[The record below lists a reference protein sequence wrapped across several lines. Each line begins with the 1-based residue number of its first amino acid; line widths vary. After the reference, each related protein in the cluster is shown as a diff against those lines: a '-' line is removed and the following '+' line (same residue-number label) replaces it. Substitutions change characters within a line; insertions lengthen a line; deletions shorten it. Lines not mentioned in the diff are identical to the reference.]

1 MVHRIFRAAFAVL
14 FVSLLSACNP
24 FGQIPI
30 DRPLYYDVRDIS
42 VIADARVP
50 EALMARVDRQVAAAI
65 AVTRRREPLPR
76 VVLTVK
82 IDDFRLGT
90 RFPFHLSHARFRMTA
105 TSVDSGN
112 PIATG
117 TYVVRSGSND
127 PATVSYQL
135 AEDIVSRVRFGFALA
150 QPRAGIPVSRKPHQ
164 STRLSGYIAPRSP
177 APKSVTGFADPQIPA
192 GEAPAAAAGRAVVT
206 APAGTN
212 LEEGAQSSVRLSGGA
227 AKPLP
232 VCDPALDAECVAPKP

>member
-1 MVHRIFRAAFAVL
+1 MVYRIFRAAVAVL
-14 FVSLLSACNP
+14 FIGLLSACSP

-30 DRPLYYDVRDIS
+30 DRPLYYDVRDVS

-50 EALMARVDRQVAAAI
+50 EALMIRVDRQVSAAI
-65 AVTRRREPLPR
+65 AATRRAQPLPR

-82 IDDFRLGT
+82 IDDFRLGS

-117 TYVVRSGSND
+117 TYLVRSGSND
-127 PATVSYQL
+127 LATVSAQL
-135 AEDIVSRVRFGFALA
+135 AEDIASRVRYGFALA
-150 QPRAGIPVSRKPHQ
+150 QPRIGIPISRKPHQ
-164 STRLSGYIAPRSP
+164 STRLSSDSARPTKASKTASRVAEPQKPVADVP
-177 APKSVTGFADPQIPA
+177 AVASKT
-192 GEAPAAAAGRAVVT
+192 VV
-206 APAGTN
+206 AKPVGTN
-212 LEEGAQSSVRLSGGA
+212 LDDGAQSTVKLSDTVG
-227 AKPLP
+227 KPLP